1 MSKAIQLGVALIFAI
16 LFASQTACH
25 AAGERSYRFEDVC
38 IYHPDPAWWA
48 LGRGGMHG
56 KVTCQLIIDAKN
68 GEVTE
73 VKVLHKTRFSQLNAA
88 CVLTAFKWKFKPHT
102 ITQITV
108 PFELELRGYG
118 KEIH

>member
-1 MSKAIQLGVALIFAI
+1 MLKGIQLGVALTLAV
-16 LFASQTACH
+16 LFDVQTTCH
-25 AAGERSYRFEDVC
+25 AAGETPYRFEDVC
-38 IYHPDPAWWA
+38 IYHPEPAWWA

-56 KVTCQLIIDAKN
+56 KVVCQLIIDPKN

-102 ITQITV
+102 ITQVTV
-108 PFELELRGYG
+108 PFELVLRGYA